1 MRSSGADDSILEI
14 LQKYAPQTN
23 ASLKSMSTAGDD
35 ASIQQA
41 LEGPFSQLKG
51 GASEEDTSEGSSA
64 WLWMILIAFIL
75 LVLFM
80 VWYYYYYP
88 SPLEEAEHHYSDS
101 KKEPQQLQEMDVK
114 KEKVD
119 EAVEPKESAP
129 KAPVK
134 ELPQKSPDGNGLYQL
149 QEGAKI
155 PLQVS
160 QNEVG
165 VTSIKNLQDNMTKK
179 QLKFNMNATGS
190 SFYNLVGDGYGGS
203 ELLEKVSTLK
213 KSSLPEVQMKR
224 STKTQA
230 QVNSIGNAAINPE
243 NMEKLAASRCRIMKN
258 YGKHLRPHFESKQFA
273 TNVGNSFAGDVF
285 VEQTT
290 NHDDGDS
297 LSLLKES

>member
-51 GASEEDTSEGSSA
+51 GASEEDTSEGSSG

-80 VWYYYYYP
+80 VWYYYSS
-88 SPLEEAEHHYSDS
+88 SPLEETEHHYSDS
-101 KKEPQQLQEMDVK
+101 KKEPQQLQK
-114 KEKVD
+114 KEEKEEVE

-134 ELPQKSPDGNGLYQL
+134 ELPQKSPDGNDRFQL

-165 VTSIKNLQDNMTKK
+165 VTSIQNLQDNMKKK

-190 SFYNLVGDGYGGS
+190 SFYNLVGGDQGKS
-203 ELLEKVSTLK
+203 LLEKVSTLK

-230 QVNSIGNAAINPE
+230 QVNSIGNAAINQE

-258 YGKHLRPHFESKQFA
+258 YGKHLRPHLESKQFA

-285 VEQTT
+285 VEQTL